1 LKAIAQATGGQYF
14 RARDGQELQAIK
26 TTLDKLEPVAQQPT
40 QARPAQALY
49 HWPLAMALLLSM
61 LLVIRERWPDN
72 PLQRLFTKKLFT
84 KERFLHTQLPDWRQ
98 RLKRLR
104 LRRRR

>member
-1 LKAIAQATGGQYF
+1 M
-14 RARDGQELQAIK
+14 QAIK
-26 TTLDKLEPVAQQPT
+26 ETLDQLEPVTQQPT
-40 QARPAQALY
+40 QARPAQTLY
-49 HWPLAMALLLSM
+49 HWPLAIALLLSM

-72 PLQRLFTKKLFT
+72 PLQRLFTRDLFLQT
-84 KERFLHTQLPDWRQ
+84 PLPDWRQ